1 MSDWLFFPDA
11 DLTVPAAVEDWQFGS
26 ASVENWTLT
35 QTTGGY
41 GRGGDGRW
49 LLFPPGQARTYY
61 HPITLLNLGVL
72 IEPESYQTVYRP
84 RSTALTLADVTRT
97 ELPTEPCPFGF
108 GVFKLAATTAN
119 AAHTFALVSGGT
131 VAEPIPDNINVTG
144 QWIIK
149 PAGITRLRMSCLQ
162 RNGLTASVDY
172 LLSGEGSVS
181 DISGCTPTIERD
193 TDGFYRL
200 GMTVAAGSG
209 GTTVRF
215 SGQMARPD
223 GTRTFAGNGTDGI
236 LVAYFGVERGDVLN
250 SPSAADG
257 TTSTIRTA
265 DNLTSVTTWM
275 STGPKSIG
283 IEFTPLTNTDQ
294 TIFEAGTT
302 DRLSLRIEGGML
314 RYSAF
319 TSGQSVAFLS
329 GPAAP
334 PGTPTTVVV
343 TAGFN
348 EFLLGHN
355 GSILGVDKLGSAPA
369 NISAMRVGSLL
380 NGTGGRPIA
389 VKRIAFWNT
398 ALSEPATIETSR
410 DLSAGGSGGGEVE
423 LPVASVQQTLTIPAE
438 DTGVSVFVSLSKQ
451 NIAATV
457 NFTTVSGTALASRDF
472 IEVSGTLSFS
482 SGELTREIFIPL
494 GARAT
499 VDRTFTLEL
508 SSPQGATLGNRIC
521 QITLSRG
528 VEVPLE
534 TSLDV
539 VFGEG
544 LGENWVLTRPSP
556 APFRGS
562 DGIWNTVGND
572 LPAIHWLSPE
582 DQDEGGSGLFG
593 MLIDAAG
600 HDQCLFDSVIP
611 ATYPGASGAVDL
623 TTQTQTGTRSVL
635 VTENATT
642 DIHGAAMDF
651 TTGNSVPP
659 TGDFTFWMIVQ
670 PTGRT
675 RWQLST
681 KGIDNIWYD
690 AEFDLSGPGTILSVT
705 TGGWATVERDLFF
718 PGYYRIALGR
728 SQLASAGVNAAFYL
742 AGIDNSGNT
751 QIAGTSTN
759 TIRISHMQLESRIG
773 MGSPLVVSGATAKT
787 VRAPDDLRATGTWF
801 KRNTFTIGVLA
812 TRLSDEPL
820 AQRIVHMRDVAP
832 HMDDYGFFTTN
843 AVVRASNTTGGTF
856 NGNMDGVATV
866 KGTPFTV
873 LLTSNPTTRFALFQ
887 SGVKR
892 GEILMAG
899 KVAPRATENIRIGS
913 RLDGANLQQ
922 GALLLQRIRYWDTAM
937 SDEDGVFYSGNIA
950 GEKPPPDVE
959 QPTGPVVSIPATL
972 RVKEG
977 DALPVTIS
985 LSGPT
990 GTACQVSYRVVSG
1003 ASPGGAVSGTDFTA
1017 VPNATITLGGATSGG
1032 GGTPATHSNPY
1043 VQEIL
1048 SIFNNVSGVT
1058 TLWVDDSG
1066 SDNNAGTQASPFAT
1080 IKKAISVAQT
1090 AINAA
1095 TTSMPYKINVKAGT
1109 YANPGGVKGR
1119 LDRTKN
1125 PNIVSPIIIESIDGQ
1140 YQAKIQGVNN
1150 AAAWEMFGF
1159 SMVKIQGFDLIAAN
1173 TGTSDHGGC
1182 KFHGNVDSP
1191 SSHLWFHKNKIRGT
1205 GRDAFKLFAGSKRFL
1220 VTGNVIEGTWGSPG
1234 ENMDLVQ
1241 AEEGVVA
1248 YNTIGGVTNS
1258 SNSITT
1264 KAGSR
1269 RIDIVGNLI
1278 QNTGGGIRLGGQGSS
1293 RLERYFPD
1301 YWKGWSEGYPD
1312 GFEGYLLNAYDNIV
1326 QSTGGNNMSFIGAIK
1341 CTARNNFIRAGCGMS
1356 DTSVTNQFNHVSR
1369 DNTVENNFF
1378 GGNATVT
1385 YDSVPASGHTVRN
1398 NVGNST
1404 VAASGIKAGANDTYL
1419 NAYLGDTSGGTPET
1433 PSVPNPTSHTFNIQ
1447 TTADTTADSNETFTI
1462 ELSNPVNCSLGN
1474 ARCVVTIFEP
1484 PTVFVPATATATEGQ
1499 TFSLDI
1505 TKTGEG
1511 ACTVSWETKAVT
1523 ATLNVDYTGV
1533 PPTPI
1538 SFSATETT
1546 KTIQV
1551 TVASDATSDP
1561 GEKFNIQ
1568 LSSPVGCTIGRT
1580 ICEVTINEST
1590 STEPPPTSGI
1600 YTRAIGFAG
1609 NGSTKSDFGI
1619 GKQVYRVTSLKDD
1632 GSAGT
1637 LRAAP
1642 NSRHVIFEVG
1652 GVIVMSGD
1660 WTRTWTDMTIS
1671 GETAPSPGITIQG
1684 TSSSGGTIAPGAS
1697 KRVQWSHINFER
1709 RHEQRVLRDTD
1720 SDVVRMAP
1728 GPDTVCEDVEFRHCS
1743 FFWSNDESVSLWSTK
1758 KSGAADNT
1766 RGINRRISFIDC
1778 MFCEPMYDPEVLGYT
1793 PHYEGG
1799 KIEPRHNYGVIC
1811 GVRSYDVDFQ
1821 NCMWTDCGMRAPMI
1835 DADTSI
1841 VLANNIALNC
1851 NKGAHISMN
1860 NYDNTIKK
1868 FLVTCVGY
1876 LCISGPSTTA
1886 SDFAGMR
1893 IHSSVV
1899 DYLPTGSKLWVD
1911 GLYGWKGPGSK
1922 ITPQTKVNSIK
1933 SVHLQSLQ
1941 DITKDPKP
1949 IDIPGGSTLRTA
1961 DEIYQRA
1968 KDNIGPRPKE
1978 RAIPSVSRKI
1988 KNLTDKTG
1996 KFVNHETETGIGGPT
2011 KFSGTYERK
2020 LNGSTTFPDGTTIA
2034 VYPTVSATATTQ
2046 QKDNVRAWLEEFL
2059 KRLQHD

>member
-1 MSDWLFFPDA
+1 MSDWIFFPDA
-11 DLTVPAAVEDWQFGS
+11 ELTVPAAVEDWTFS
-26 ASVENWTLT
+26 AASVDKWTLT

-41 GRGGDGRW
+41 GRGADGRW
-49 LLFPPGQARTYY
+49 LLFPPGQPRTYF
-61 HPITLLNLGVL
+61 HPITLQDHGVL
-72 IEPESYQTVYRP
+72 VEPESYQTVYRP
-84 RSTALTLADVTRT
+84 RSPTLALTDLART
-97 ELPTEPCPFGF
+97 EQPTEPCPFGF
-108 GVFKLAATTAN
+108 GAFKLAASTVNTT
-119 AAHTFALVSGGT
+119 HTFQLVSGVN
-131 VAEPIPDNINVTG
+131 VAEPIPDNISVTG

-149 PAGITRLRMSCLQ
+149 PAGISRLRMFCLQ
-162 RNGLTASVDY
+162 RNGLTAAADFI
-172 LLSGEGSVS
+172 LSGEGGTQ
-181 DISGCTPTIERD
+181 DITGCTVSIERD

-200 GMTVAAGSG
+200 GMTVAVGAGA
-209 GTTVRF
+209 TTVRF
-215 SGQMARPD
+215 SGQLAQSD
-223 GTRTFAGNGTDGI
+223 GTRNFAGNGTDGI
-236 LVAYFGVERGDVLN
+236 LIAYFGIERGDVMT
-250 SPSAADG
+250 SPSSADG
-257 TTSTIRTA
+257 VSSTIRNA
-265 DNLTSVTTWM
+265 DDMSSVTTWM

-283 IEFTPLTNTDQ
+283 IEFTPLTNLDQ
-294 TIFEAGTT
+294 TIFEAGTA

-314 RYSAF
+314 RYTAN
-319 TSGQSVAFLS
+319 TNGQSVAFLS

-334 PGTPTTVVV
+334 PGSSTTVVV

-355 GSILGVDKLGSAPA
+355 GAILGVDKQGSAPV
-369 NISAMRVGSLL
+369 NITSMRVGGLL
-380 NGTGGRPIA
+380 NGTGARPLA
-389 VKRIAFWNT
+389 VKRLKFWNV
-398 ALSEPATIETSR
+398 ALSEPATIETSK
-410 DLSAGGSGGGEVE
+410 DLSVGGGGGGEVE
-423 LPVASVQQTLTIPAE
+423 LPVISVQPSITVPVGQATISILV
-438 DTGVSVFVSLSKQ
+438 TLSKQ
-451 NIAATV
+451 NVASSV
-457 NFTTVSGTALASRDF
+457 NFNTTNGTALAGRDF
-472 IEVSGTLSFS
+472 VDSFGTISFS
-482 SGELTREIFIPL
+482 SGELAREIVINL

-499 VDRTFTLEL
+499 EDRAFSLEL
-508 SSPQGATLGNRIC
+508 SNPLNATLGNRTC
-521 QITLSRG
+521 QIILSRDI
-528 VEVPLE
+528 PAPIE
-534 TSLDV
+534 TSLDSL
-539 VFGEG
+539 FGEG
-544 LGENWVLTRPSP
+544 LGDNWSLIRPSP
-556 APFRGS
+556 APFRGP
-562 DGIWNTVGND
+562 DGIWATVGND
-572 LPAIHWLSPE
+572 LPAVHWLSPE
-582 DQDEGGSGLFG
+582 DQEEGGSGLSG
-593 MLIDAAG
+593 VLIDAAG

-611 ATYPGASGAVDL
+611 ETYLGATSTVDIV
-623 TTQTQTGTRSVL
+623 TQTQTGTRSVL
-635 VTENATT
+635 VTESETT
-642 DIHGAAMDF
+642 EAHGVAMDF
-651 TTGNSVPP
+651 TTANSVPP
-659 TGDFTFWMIVQ
+659 TGDFTFWMLVE

-681 KGIDNIWYD
+681 KGVDNIWYD
-690 AEFDLSGPGTILSVT
+690 AEFDLTGSGTVLNVT
-705 TGGWATVERDLFF
+705 AGGWASVERDLFF

-742 AGIDNSGNT
+742 AAIDTNGNT
-751 QIAGTSTN
+751 SVLGSASN

-773 MGSPLVVSGATAKT
+773 AGVPLVVSGATAKT
-787 VRAPDDLRATGTWF
+787 VRAPDDLRAAGTWY

-812 TRLSDEPL
+812 TRLSDEPPI
-820 AQRIVHMRDVAP
+820 QRIIHMRDVAP
-832 HMDDYGFFTTN
+832 HLDDYGFFTTTGN
-843 AVVRASNTTGGTF
+843 IVRASNTTGGSF

-873 LLTSNPTTRFALFQ
+873 LLTSNPTSRFALFQ

-892 GEILMAG
+892 GEILLAG
-899 KVAPRATENIRIGS
+899 RAAPRPTETIRIGS
-913 RLDGANLQQ
+913 RLDGSNLQQ
-922 GALLLQRIRYWDTAM
+922 AAILLQRVRYWDTAM
-937 SDEDGVFYSGNIA
+937 DDADGVFYSNNIA
-950 GEKPPPDVE
+950 GEKPPPDTG

-977 DALPVTIS
+977 DSLPVTIS
-985 LSGPT
+985 LAGDT
-990 GTACQVSYRVVSG
+990 GTACQVTYTVKTG
-1003 ASPGGAVSGTDFTA
+1003 TATAGTDYTA
-1017 VPNATITLGGATSGG
+1017 VGPATITLGGATSGG

-1043 VQEIL
+1043 VAEIL
-1048 SIFNNVSGVT
+1048 NIFNNATGFT
-1058 TLWVDDSG
+1058 TLWVDDGG
-1066 SDNNAGTQASPFAT
+1066 SDNNSGTQASPYAT
-1080 IKKAISVAQT
+1080 IKKAIAVAQT
-1090 AINAA
+1090 AINA
-1095 TTSMPYKINVKAGT
+1095 TTAAKPYKINVKAGT
-1109 YANPGGVKGR
+1109 YANPGGVKGKR
-1119 LDRTKN
+1119 A
-1125 PNIVSPIIIESIDGQ
+1125 SPIIIESIDGQ
-1140 YQAKIQGVNN
+1140 YQAKIQGVNS

-1159 SMVKIQGFDLIAAN
+1159 AFVKIQGFDLVAAN

-1191 SSHLWFHKNKIRGT
+1191 SSHLWFHKNKIRGQ
-1205 GRDAFKLFAGSKRFL
+1205 GKDAFKLFAGSKRFL
-1220 VTGNVIEGTWGSPG
+1220 VTGNVIEGTWGDPG
-1234 ENMDLVQ
+1234 ENMDFVQ

-1248 YNTIGGVTNS
+1248 YNTIGGTTNG

-1269 RIDIVGNLI
+1269 RIDIVGNLV
-1278 QNTGGGIRLGGQGSS
+1278 QNTGGGIRLGGQGAS

-1301 YWKGWSEGYPD
+1301 YWKGWSEGYPN

-1356 DTSVTNQFNHVSR
+1356 DTSQPNQFNHVSR

-1385 YDSVPASGHTVRN
+1385 YGSVGASGHTVRN

-1404 VAASGIKAGANDTYL
+1404 AAASGIKAGANDTYL
-1419 NAYLGDTSGGTPET
+1419 NAYLGDTSGGGTGE

-1499 TFSLDI
+1499 TFSMDI

-1568 LSSPVGCTIGRT
+1568 LSNPVGCTIGRT

-1600 YTRAIGFAG
+1600 YTRAKGFA
-1609 NGSTKSDFGI
+1609 SQSSEFGI

-1642 NSRHVIFEVG
+1642 NSRHVVFEVG
-1652 GVIVMSGD
+1652 GVIEMSGD

-1671 GETAPSPGITIQG
+1671 GETAPYPGITIRG
-1684 TSSSGGTIAPGAS
+1684 KDNGGTIVPGTS
-1697 KRVQWSHINFER
+1697 KRVSWSHINFER
-1709 RHEQRVLRDTD
+1709 CHDNRIVTNTD
-1720 SDVVRMAP
+1720 SDAVRLAP
-1728 GPDTVCEDVEFRHCS
+1728 GPDQICEDMEFRHCS
-1743 FFWSNDESVSLWSTK
+1743 FFWGNDEIVALWSTK

-1778 MFCEPMYDPEVLGYT
+1778 MFCEPMYKPETLGYN

-1799 KIEPRHNYGVIC
+1799 KVETGHNYAMIL
-1811 GVRSYDVDFQ
+1811 GVRSYEIDIQ
-1821 NCMWTDCGMRAPMI
+1821 NCMFTDSGMRCPFI
-1835 DADTSI
+1835 DADTSV

-1860 NYDNTIKK
+1860 NYDNTVKK

-1876 LCISGPSTTA
+1876 LCISGPDTTA

-1893 IHSSVV
+1893 IHSNVV
-1899 DYLPTGSKLWVD
+1899 KTLPTGSKLWVD
-1911 GLYGWKGPGSK
+1911 GLYSMKGPGSK
-1922 ITPQTKVNSIK
+1922 ITPLTTVKSIQA
-1933 SVHLQSLQ
+1933 VHLDSLQ
-1941 DITKDPKP
+1941 DVTKDPKP
-1949 IDIPGGSTLRTA
+1949 IDIPDQPVSKKTA
-1961 DEIYQRA
+1961 DEIYTRA

-1978 RAIPSVSRKI
+1978 RAIPSVARKI
-1988 KNLTDKTG
+1988 RHLTDKTG
-1996 KFVNHETETGIGGPT
+1996 AFVNHQTQSGVDGPT
-2011 KFSGTYERK
+2011 KFSGTYNRK
-2020 LNGSTTFPDGTTIA
+2020 LDGTTKFSDGVTIA
-2034 VYPTVSATATTQ
+2034 DYPTVSATATAQ
-2046 QKDNVRAWLEEFL
+2046 QKANVRAWLEEFL